1 MKTVDKTI
9 IKDSESLQ
17 LRAYLCPAG
26 VWTVGWGH
34 TGPDVYKGLVVTQ
47 GEAEVLL
54 ERDLRASESAIN
66 SLVKVRL
73 SQDQFDALVSLVFN
87 IGAGAFKDSTLLR
100 LLNTGDFEG
109 AAGQFKRWNKS
120 KGKVLNGL
128 TTRRNREEKLFS
140 GG

>member
-73 SQDQFDALVSLVFN
+73 NQDQFDALVSLVFN
-87 IGAGAFKDSTLLR
+87 IGAGAFKDSTLLK
-100 LLNTGDFEG
+100 LLNAGDYVS
-109 AAGQFKRWNKS
+109 AVGQFKRWNKS